1 MCVLFSALPI
11 RDLVS
16 INPIFLG
23 AMGEDKRVLGCGE
36 CAFFSERNSLVD

>member
-16 INPIFLG
+16 VNPIFLG
-23 AMGEDKRVLGCGE
+23 AMGEDKRCWDLE
-36 CAFFSERNSLVD
+36 SAHFFVSAIR